1 MVPSLRFAGSL
12 GDAEVLADVG
22 LLRLSYNSQGNRLF
36 YVTPSGIRYYENR
49 RRESPPVVTV
59 EHEIRAFLT
68 SPLFI
73 ERHRSA
79 CAKWEQA
86 IGLLWG
92 ADSGQ
97 QLTTIGHLCREALQE
112 FVANLANENDVD
124 VSAIQPAKT
133 VARLKAVLASRAGS
147 IGNTESAF
155 IDALVSYWG
164 AVADLAQRQEHG
176 SQREGSALVW
186 EDARRLVF
194 QTMVLMYEVAR
205 TLE

>member
-1 MVPSLRFAGSL
+1 MHAV
-12 GDAEVLADVG
+12 ADG
-22 LLRLSYNSQGNRLF
+22 QQG
-36 YVTPSGIRYYENR
+36 
-49 RRESPPVVTV
+49 
-59 EHEIRAFLT
+59 
-68 SPLFI
+68 
-73 ERHRSA
+73 
-79 CAKWEQA
+79 A
-86 IGLLWG
+86 IGAQATQEAIATVRVLRGVRSTGLNPEERLLEVSWPTG
-92 ADSGQ
+92 RKMFIANDG
-97 QLTTIGHLCREALQE
+97 GVN
-112 FVANLANENDVD
+112 FVANLANEHDVD

-155 IDALVSYWG
+155 IDALVSYSG

-205 TLE
+205 TLG